1 MRISDWSSDVCSSDL
16 AAVGVQRP
24 ETHIPERPFSLPL
37 APRAPTPD
45 ARWSSS
51 GWVVLR
57 GDGAAGAAFGG
68 SQLGGSQAGAR
79 LAYAIDPAHRLQ
91 LVGRVATPLRGR
103 GREAAIG
110 VAWQPTRAPVR
121 VVAEQRFAIDGGR
134 GEIGRANV

>member
-1 MRISDWSSDVCSSDL
+1 MRYIFTCVFLFFFASRRLHTRCALVTGVQTCALPISAIAGSISP

-57 GDGAAGAAFGG
+57 GDGAAGAAFGRSEERRVGKVGGNTCG
-68 SQLGGSQAGAR
+68 SG
-79 LAYAIDPAHRLQ
+79 
-91 LVGRVATPLRGR
+91 
-103 GREAAIG
+103 
-110 VAWQPTRAPVR
+110 WWPVR
-121 VVAEQRFAIDGGR
+121 
-134 GEIGRANV
+134 